1 MRVPLIELDLR
12 MPMDGLKFD
21 RILFLDI
28 DGVLHPD
35 GPGDYADFSCLPRF
49 CDVLRAADPAGV
61 VPIVISSAW
70 RHTQR
75 LEDIKRNFPKDIS
88 LRIVGVTPDVLQ
100 TNASWMVSDAL
111 LDGASVSTH
120 KRQSEIMAWICRNA
134 PAGRWLA
141 LDDRASGFEGHCRH
155 LFLVPGTTKDGGGPG
170 ITALIAIDFRKRLDQ
185 FLRPGEG

>member
-12 MPMDGLKFD
+12 MPMDGLNFD

-49 CDVLRAADPAGV
+49 CDVLRAADPIGA
-61 VPIVISSAW
+61 VPIVMSSAW

-75 LEDIKRNFPKDIS
+75 LDDIKGNFPKDIG
-88 LRIVGVTPDVLQ
+88 LRIVGVTPDLLETQAPWV
-100 TNASWMVSDAL
+100 VSGGRD
-111 LDGASVSTH
+111 DGVPVSTH
-120 KRQSEIMAWICRNA
+120 KRQTEIMAWIGRNA
-134 PAGRWLA
+134 PGRRWLA
-141 LDDRASGFEGHCRH
+141 LDDRATGFEARCRH

-170 ITALIAIDFRKRLDQ
+170 ITATVAIDFRKRLDE

>member
-1 MRVPLIELDLR
+1 MS
-12 MPMDGLKFD
+12 MDGLNFD

-75 LEDIKRNFPKDIS
+75 LEDIKRNFPTDIS
-88 LRIVGVTPDVLQ
+88 LQIVGVTPDLLEI
-100 TNASWMVSDAL
+100 SDAWMIA
-111 LDGASVSTH
+111 DAHCHGASVSTY
-120 KRQSEIMAWICRNA
+120 KRQSEIMTWIGRNA
-134 PAGRWLA
+134 PGGRWLA
-141 LDDRASGFEGHCRH
+141 LDDRASGFEGHCRQ
-155 LFLVPGTTKDGGGPG
+155 LFLVPGTTKDGGGTG
-170 ITALIAIDFRKRLDQ
+170 ITASIAIDFRKRLDA
-185 FLRPGEG
+185 FLRPGEV